1 MFGSFSCLVVLLF
14 VLFIMAHTVSGL
26 WVEREEKGAGFKA
39 NQGSHYCSQA
49 HSAGKFMLS
58 DREPGRLD
66 LGVRTPLRMV
76 PAPLLRITIQ
86 NSAWSKATMIKALG
100 GI

>member
-1 MFGSFSCLVVLLF
+1 
-14 VLFIMAHTVSGL
+14 MAHTVSGL
-26 WVEREEKGAGFKA
+26 WVGREEKGAGFKA
-39 NQGSHYCSQA
+39 NQGSHYCSQT

-76 PAPLLRITIQ
+76 PGTSASKNNPEQCLIQ
-86 NSAWSKATMIKALG
+86 SHED
-100 GI
+100 